1 MKFAVSAAIL
11 TLLPIS
17 LAVPTWEHKEDKVEK
32 GKDWSSDKHSGYD
45 TAKDAFPFHFTSTL
59 VTYASPNNVI
69 NNSQVA
75 VPGLPEGWGKF
86 QFGLNS
92 VDNVI
97 CYVSRSVVD
106 IACIQSHSLYFSEH
120 HRLAQG

>member
-1 MKFAVSAAIL
+1 MKFTSAAIL
-11 TLLPIS
+11 AVLP
-17 LAVPTWEHKEDKVEK
+17 LAMAMPANWDHKDDHKVDEH
-32 GKDWSSDKHSGYD
+32 KDWSSGKGDEGYN

-59 VTYASPNNVI
+59 VTYASPNTII

-97 CYVSRSVVD
+97 CYVSRRAERSE
-106 IACIQSHSLYFSEH
+106 ACQPVGLS
-120 HRLAQG
+120 ACQG

>member
-1 MKFAVSAAIL
+1 MKFTSAAIL
-11 TLLPIS
+11 AVLP
-17 LAVPTWEHKEDKVEK
+17 LAMAMPTWDHKDDHKVDEHKD
-32 GKDWSSDKHSGYD
+32 KDWSSGKGDEGYN

-59 VTYASPNNVI
+59 VTYASPNTII

-97 CYVSRSVVD
+97 CYVSR
-106 IACIQSHSLYFSEH
+106 
-120 HRLAQG
+120 RAQRGLPRPSPPHYTV